1 MCQQLFAR
9 ATGQNV
15 GMGALG
21 TYPGYS
27 PVPGQPD
34 FPQVCSQVEESRVLL
49 VHEGIHLTQL
59 VRFECNKGRVV
70 FEDQNT
76 SIVAL
81 QGHPRAFDVGVET
94 ASFGALVVAVH
105 YQKLDVQP
113 TAFELTGQQRPA
125 VSPTPETDAE
135 NAIYL

>member
-1 MCQQLFAR
+1 
-9 ATGQNV
+9 
-15 GMGALG
+15 
-21 TYPGYS
+21 
-27 PVPGQPD
+27 
-34 FPQVCSQVEESRVLL
+34 
-49 VHEGIHLTQL
+49 LTQL

-81 QGHPRAFDVGVET
+81 QGHLRAFDMRVET

-113 TAFELTGQQRPA
+113 TAFKLTGQQRPA